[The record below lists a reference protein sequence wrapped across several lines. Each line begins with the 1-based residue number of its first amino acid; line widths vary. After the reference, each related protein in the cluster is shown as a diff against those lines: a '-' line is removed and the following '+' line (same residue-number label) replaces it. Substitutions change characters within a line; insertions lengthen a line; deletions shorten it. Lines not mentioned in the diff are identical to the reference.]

1 MIPYGQHYLD
11 DEDIAAVV
19 NVLRQGVLTQ
29 GPKIAEFEEAVAA
42 YVGARYAVALSSGT
56 AALHLACVAAN
67 LGPADRL
74 ATSPLTFVA
83 SANCARYV
91 GASPVLADIA
101 QDTLNLSPE
110 ALREAAKAMPGIRAV
125 VAVHFAG
132 LPCDMTG
139 IRDVAEQA
147 GMVVIEDAAHALGAT
162 YPSGRRVG
170 SCENS
175 SMTVFSFHPVK
186 SIAAGEGGMITTNDQ
201 SIYRRLLRLRSH
213 GINKDEDQ
221 LVNINAASEQGEPNL
236 WYYEMQELGWNYR
249 ITDIQSA
256 LALSQLGKLERF
268 LERRR
273 QLAVRYD
280 RLLKDLPGL
289 QPAQRDGRASSAH
302 HIYPVLID
310 FSALGTTRTR
320 FMMELRR
327 RGIGTQVH
335 YVPLHMHPYYQQ
347 LGIKFLSLSNA
358 ESYYRQ
364 ALSLPLYY
372 SLTDAQQDEIV
383 VAIKDL
389 LS

>member
-1 MIPYGQHYLD
+1 VIPYGQHYLD

-221 LVNINAASEQGEPNL
+221 LLNIAAANEQGEPNL